1 VIVPPSAVGLVTAEY
16 KFVELEPEL
25 EPPPELP
32 LLDVLLVRLVTA
44 FL

>member
-1 VIVPPSAVGLVTAEY
+1 LSPTFLVTAENCE
-16 KFVELEPEL
+16 ELEPEL